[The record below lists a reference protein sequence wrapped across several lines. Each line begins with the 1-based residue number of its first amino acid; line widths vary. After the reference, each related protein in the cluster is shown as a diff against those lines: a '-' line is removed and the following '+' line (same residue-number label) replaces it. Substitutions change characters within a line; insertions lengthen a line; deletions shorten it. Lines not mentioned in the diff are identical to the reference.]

1 MRMIPIIF
9 RTLRERRVPDLND
22 AIVLEQAQREGS
34 TEGAAAMGFSSA
46 VAAFGGFFIPIAC
59 GASIS
64 LTGSP
69 QGALIFF
76 SLFYVSCVAVTW
88 WWYSRQGAEVSC

>member
-1 MRMIPIIF
+1 MIPIIF
-9 RTLRERRVPDLND
+9 RTLRERSVSDRND
-22 AIVLEQAQREGS
+22 AAAMEQAWREGS
-34 TEGAAAMGFSSA
+34 TEGAAAVGFSSA

-76 SLFYVSCVAVTW
+76 SLFYLICVAVTW
-88 WWYSRQGAEVSC
+88 WWYSRPNAEVAC